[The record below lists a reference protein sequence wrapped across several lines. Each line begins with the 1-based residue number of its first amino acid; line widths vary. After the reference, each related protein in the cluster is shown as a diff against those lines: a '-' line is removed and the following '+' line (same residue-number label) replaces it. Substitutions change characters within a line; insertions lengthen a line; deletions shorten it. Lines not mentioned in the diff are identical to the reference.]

1 MAEKKPRRRN
11 PNGSGTIGARKDGR
25 FELKLFVDAPDGT
38 RKRVSVYG
46 ATWEE
51 ADAERTRLKE
61 LQRKGV
67 PVDITT
73 VSVGAYLDHWV
84 KDVARHQV
92 RPTTYRSYEQL
103 VRLYLVPGLGKRK
116 LRALQAQHV
125 RVWLTGLADQCQ
137 CCAQGKD
144 AKRVEAAEGDLRAAR
159 CCARYP
165 RACCEQ
171 YPSVGTRRALLRVL
185 RAALQHAVNEEEL
198 VSRNVAKQVRMP
210 SGAVR
215 KVKPWT
221 ADEAARFLQEARE
234 DRLYALWAVALSV
247 GLRKGEALGLR
258 WADIDFVNGRLEVV
272 QSAQYLNGRVV
283 FLRPKTDSSENWVP
297 LTDEMVRI
305 LRQRRAEQLANPV
318 EAAGNEHGLVFTSKN
333 GTPLLPR
340 NLNRSFERM
349 CRRAGVRQIRL
360 HDLRHSC
367 ATLLFAQGAD
377 AATVQRILR
386 HSSIAVT
393 TGVYMEVIEKVRRDA
408 LAGMN
413 SLLRGR
419 GADSE

>member
-1 MAEKKPRRRN
+1 
-11 PNGSGTIGARKDGR
+11 
-25 FELKLFVDAPDGT
+25 V
-38 RKRVSVYG
+38 
-46 ATWEE
+46 
-51 ADAERTRLKE
+51 
-61 LQRKGV
+61 
-67 PVDITT
+67 
-73 VSVGAYLDHWV
+73 
-84 KDVARHQV
+84 
-92 RPTTYRSYEQL
+92 
-103 VRLYLVPGLGKRK
+103 
-116 LRALQAQHV
+116 
-125 RVWLTGLADQCQ
+125 
-137 CCAQGKD
+137 
-144 AKRVEAAEGDLRAAR
+144 
-159 CCARYP
+159 
-165 RACCEQ
+165 CCEQ

-283 FLRPKTDSSENWVP
+283 FLRPKTESSENWVP

-305 LRQRRAEQLANPV
+305 LRQRRAEQLANKV

-393 TGVYMEVIEKVRRDA
+393 TGVYMEVIEEVRRDA

-419 GADSE
+419 GADSV